1 MNKTIALT
9 TRIILILAF
18 IISVVFQ
25 AGLMFMSDVSEIAM
39 NFIVAT
45 EIFFAVAVVV
55 ALLVFPIV
63 GIVENP
69 KSIVRPLIAIAGVAV
84 LCVVAYMFSGST
96 MTAFQLDKYQIT
108 VQTEKL
114 VETGLILT
122 YIMLVVA
129 VGALVVTSV
138 KNMISK

>member
-25 AGLMFMSDVSEIAM
+25 AGLMFMSDVSDIAM

-55 ALLVFPIV
+55 ALLVFPVV

-122 YIMLVVA
+122 YIMLIVA

>member
-25 AGLMFMSDVSEIAM
+25 AGLMFMSDVSDIAM
-39 NFIVAT
+39 NFIIAT

-122 YIMLVVA
+122 YIMLIVA